1 MKKVL
6 YPLLFSSLAF
16 SLNLFIYFFALVYLA
31 FVAPEKDV
39 ILNVIRGIFGL
50 TVLPLAS
57 FFYGR
62 LILNDA
68 RHKILYTVFSSANM
82 ALAFVGF
89 ELYLL
94 LVVSPLLFVVL
105 YGSAILLVLL
115 WLELWA
121 LLGLF
126 LCKRAERRSVA
137 SAA

>member
-1 MKKVL
+1 MKKIL
-6 YPLLFSSLAF
+6 YPLLFSILAF
-16 SLNLFIYFFALVYLA
+16 FIYLSTCLFILFYIA

-39 ILNVIRGIFGL
+39 IFHVIRGIFGL
-50 TVLPLAS
+50 TVFPLAS

-68 RHKILYTVFSSANM
+68 RHKILYTVYSSASM
-82 ALAFVGF
+82 AITFVGLD
-89 ELYLL
+89 LYMLL
-94 LVVSPLLFVVL
+94 AVSPLLFAVV

-126 LCKRAERRSVA
+126 LCKRAERRSIA